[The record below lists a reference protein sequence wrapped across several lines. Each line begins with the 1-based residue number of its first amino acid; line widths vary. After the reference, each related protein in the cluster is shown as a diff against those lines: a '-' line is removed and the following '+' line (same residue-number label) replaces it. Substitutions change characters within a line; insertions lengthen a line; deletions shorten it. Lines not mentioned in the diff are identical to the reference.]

1 MSPMSRIALVQTIA
15 LSAAIA
21 LSGAM
26 GLPARAQD
34 RYQDRYQ
41 DQDQYQDRDQYQGQ
55 DRTVEFGPDYGGLSG
70 PPVMAIV
77 SIKDQRISLYD
88 AKGGSVR
95 SAVSSGSG
103 GYETPVGTYSI
114 LQKNREHYS
123 NIYDDAAMPFMQRIT
138 WSGIALHQGAL
149 PGYPAS
155 HGCVR
160 LPETYAERIFP
171 ITKIGMRV
179 IVARNDIAP
188 VAIRHAA
195 LFKPAPAP
203 QTPVVAEQ
211 TSYESTYGYEDSERK
226 TRPFEADLRNWPERE
241 AELAALKAIAAE
253 KVAEAER
260 LKGPVEDIKAE
271 LEPHAA
277 QRKAAEKALKSAEKA
292 KKATEDA
299 AIRANKALSDAK
311 DPARLKPLEAAK
323 VKAEAAVIAA
333 SERLTKVSTSLL
345 SAKSERERR
354 KLSREVRAA
363 ERAKRAAEAQ
373 SGRAAR
379 ELTAAQEPG
388 RFKKQEDAVKK
399 AQSLAAGAAQRHADA
414 AAALQAVLAEHDKVS
429 ERLKAAEAA
438 LAAAAQTAQDAK
450 RKTYPVSMFISLKTQ
465 RLYVR
470 QGHEPIVD
478 VPITI
483 ADPDMPIGTHV
494 YTAVDYE
501 EGAKDLH
508 WTAVSLNRLKNV
520 AEVSNRSRR
529 RDIDI
534 EPYPTDLGA
543 ATSALDRISIP
554 AEIVQRFQASFWPG
568 SSLIVSDEPMHKE
581 TNQATDFIVL
591 MSGEP
596 QGGIKRRPKP
606 QPQNYYASSSYYSYY
621 GNGYN
626 SGYGYKVYG
635 RPVRVQPKKNFF
647 DWW

>member
-1 MSPMSRIALVQTIA
+1 MSPMTRTALVPTIV
-15 LSAAIA
+15 LSAAFAVSAA
-21 LSGAM
+21 LS
-26 GLPARAQD
+26 PSPSAQE
-34 RYQDRYQ
+34 QNF
-41 DQDQYQDRDQYQGQ
+41 
-55 DRTVEFGPDYGGLSG
+55 ENGPGYGGLSG

-77 SIKDQRISLYD
+77 SIKDQRVSLYD
-88 AKGGSVR
+88 AKGGALR
-95 SAVSSGSG
+95 SPVSSGNT

-138 WSGIALHQGAL
+138 WSGIALHEGQL

-160 LPETYAERIFP
+160 LPSSYAERIFP
-171 ITKIGMRV
+171 LTKIGMRV

-188 VAIRHAA
+188 VPIRHAN
-195 LFKPAPAP
+195 LFKPAPA
-203 QTPVVAEQ
+203 QSTPVIAER
-211 TSYESTYGYEDSERK
+211 TSFESTYDYEESERK
-226 TRPFEADLRNWPERE
+226 IRPFEADLRNWPERE
-241 AELAALKAIAAE
+241 AELAAYKAIAAE

-271 LEPHAA
+271 MEPYEV
-277 QRKAAEKALKSAEKA
+277 QRKGAEKALKSAEKA
-292 KKATEDA
+292 AKTTANA
-299 AIRANKALSDAK
+299 AERAAKALEDAK

-323 VKAEAAVIAA
+323 AKAEAALVKAH
-333 SERLTKVSTSLL
+333 ERLTQASTALL
-345 SAKSERERR
+345 SAESERERK
-354 KLSREVRAA
+354 KLSRQVRMA

-373 SGRAAR
+373 SAGASKDLA
-379 ELTAAQEPG
+379 AAQNPR
-388 RFKKQEDAVKK
+388 RFEKQEEAVEK
-399 AQSLAAGAAQRHADA
+399 ASALAAAAAQKHAGA
-414 AAALQAVLAEHDKVS
+414 AAALQAVLDEHNKVS
-429 ERLKAAEAA
+429 ARLKAAEAA
-438 LAAAAQTAQDAK
+438 LAAASQAAQEAK
-450 RKTYPVSMFISLKTQ
+450 RKAYPVSMFISLKTR

-478 VPITI
+478 VPVTI

-501 EGAKDLH
+501 EGAQDLR

-529 RDIDI
+529 RDTDFD
-534 EPYPTDLGA
+534 PYPTDLA
-543 ATSALDRISIP
+543 AAESALDRITIP
-554 AEIVQRFQASFWPG
+554 PEIIQRFQASFWPG

-591 MSGEP
+591 ISGEP

-606 QPQNYYASSSYYSYY
+606 QPQNYYASSSFYSYY
-621 GNGYN
+621 EG
-626 SGYGYKVYG
+626 GYGYGGNYGYKAYG
-635 RPVRVQPKKNFF
+635 RPVRVKPKKNFF

>member
-1 MSPMSRIALVQTIA
+1 
-15 LSAAIA
+15 
-21 LSGAM
+21 
-26 GLPARAQD
+26 
-34 RYQDRYQ
+34 
-41 DQDQYQDRDQYQGQ
+41 
-55 DRTVEFGPDYGGLSG
+55 
-70 PPVMAIV
+70 MAIV

-88 AKGGSVR
+88 AKGGAVR
-95 SAVSSGSG
+95 SPVSSGST

-138 WSGIALHQGAL
+138 WSGIALHQGQL

-160 LPETYAERIFP
+160 LPESYAERIFP

-195 LFKPAPAP
+195 LFKPAPP
-203 QTPVVAEQ
+203 QQTPVVAER

-226 TRPFEADLRNWPERE
+226 TRAFEPDLSNWPERE
-241 AELAALKAIAAE
+241 AEYADLKAAAAE

-277 QRKAAEKALKSAEKA
+277 QRKAAEKALRSAEKS
-292 KKATEDA
+292 KKAAEDA
-299 AIRANKALSDAK
+299 ATRAAKALADAQ

-323 VKAEAAVIAA
+323 AKADAAVAA
-333 SERLTKVSTSLL
+333 AGERLTKVSTALL
-345 SAKSERERR
+345 SATSERERR
-354 KLSREVRAA
+354 KLSRDVRVA
-363 ERAKRAAEAQ
+363 ERAKRAAESMSA
-373 SGRAAR
+373 RAAR
-379 ELTAAQEPG
+379 ELTGAQDPR
-388 RFKKQEDAVKK
+388 RFKKQEDALKK
-399 AQSLAAGAAQRHADA
+399 ANALAATAAQKHTA
-414 AAALQAVLAEHDKVS
+414 ATAALTAVLAEHDKVS

-438 LAAAAQTAQDAK
+438 LAAASQVAQDAK
-450 RKTYPVSMFISLKTQ
+450 RKTYPVSMFVSLKTQ

-470 QGHEPIVD
+470 QGHEPVVD

-483 ADPDMPIGTHV
+483 ADPDTPIGTHV

-501 EGAKDLH
+501 DGAKDLR

-520 AEVSNRSRR
+520 ADVSERSRR

-534 EPYPTDLGA
+534 EPYPTDLAA
-543 ATSALDRISIP
+543 ATRALDRITIP
-554 AEIVQRFQASFWPG
+554 PEIVQRFQTAFWPG

-621 GNGYN
+621 G
-626 SGYGYKVYG
+626 SGYGYGGNYGYRPYG
-635 RPVRVQPKKNFF
+635 RPLRVQPKKNFF

>member
-1 MSPMSRIALVQTIA
+1 MSWKCRTGLVQTMA
-15 LSAAIA
+15 LSFAFAVAA
-21 LSGAM
+21 
-26 GLPARAQD
+26 GLPAAAQD
-34 RYQDRYQ
+34 E
-41 DQDQYQDRDQYQGQ
+41 
-55 DRTVEFGPDYGGLSG
+55 TAEFGPDYAGLSG

-88 AKGGSVR
+88 AKGGAVR
-95 SAVSSGSG
+95 SAVSSGST

-138 WSGIALHQGAL
+138 WSGIALHQGQL

-160 LPETYAERIFP
+160 LPESYAERIFP

-188 VAIRHAA
+188 VTIRHAA
-195 LFKPAPAP
+195 LFKPGPLQ
-203 QTPVVAEQ
+203 QTPVTAQQ
-211 TSYESTYGYEDSERK
+211 TSYESSYDMDDGEPK
-226 TRPFEADLRNWPERE
+226 TRPFEPDLRNWPERE
-241 AELAALKAIAAE
+241 AELAAHKAIAAE

-260 LKGPVEDIKAE
+260 LKVPVEDLKAE

-277 QRKAAEKALKSAEKA
+277 KRKSAEKVLKAAEKAKKSADES
-292 KKATEDA
+292 A
-299 AIRANKALSDAK
+299 ARAAKALADAQ

-323 VKAEAAVIAA
+323 AKAEAALATA
-333 SERLTKVSTSLL
+333 SERLTKASTKLL

-354 KLSREVRAA
+354 KLSRDVRVA
-363 ERAKRAAEAQ
+363 ERAKRAAEDQ
-373 SGRAAR
+373 VKRTER
-379 ELTAAQEPG
+379 EIVAFQQPG
-388 RFKKQEDAVKK
+388 RFKKQEEAVKK
-399 AQSLAAGAAQRHADA
+399 TSATAAAAAQKHAAA
-414 AAALQAVLAEHDKVS
+414 AAALKAVLDEHDKVG

-438 LAAAAQTAQDAK
+438 LATAMAAAQDAK

-478 VPITI
+478 VPVTI
-483 ADPDMPIGTHV
+483 ADPDVPIGTHV

-501 EGAKDLH
+501 DGAQDLR

-520 AEVSNRSRR
+520 AEVYDRSRR
-529 RDIDI
+529 RDIAA
-534 EPYPTDLGA
+534 EPYPTDLAA
-543 ATSALDRISIP
+543 ATSALDRITIP
-554 AEIVQRFQASFWPG
+554 PEIMQRFQSAFWPG

-591 MSGEP
+591 ISGEP

-606 QPQNYYASSSYYSYY
+606 QPQPYYASSYYSYY
-621 GNGYN
+621 GSGYGGGY
-626 SGYGYKVYG
+626 GYGYKAYG

>member
-21 LSGAM
+21 LAGAM
-26 GLPARAQD
+26 GLPAQA
-34 RYQDRYQ
+34 
-41 DQDQYQDRDQYQGQ
+41 Q
-55 DRTVEFGPDYGGLSG
+55 DRTVDFGPDYGGLSG

-77 SIKDQRISLYD
+77 SIKDQRISVYD

-138 WSGIALHQGAL
+138 WSGIALHQGQL

-160 LPETYAERIFP
+160 LPESYAERIFP

-195 LFKPAPAP
+195 LFKPAPAS

-292 KKATEDA
+292 KKAAGDA
-299 AIRANKALSDAK
+299 ATRAVKALSDAK

-323 VKAEAAVIAA
+323 AKAETAVTKAD
-333 SERLTKVSTSLL
+333 ERLTKVSTALL

-354 KLSREVRAA
+354 KISREVRVA

-373 SGRAAR
+373 SARAAR
-379 ELTAAQEPG
+379 ELTAAQDPG
-388 RFKKQEDAVKK
+388 RFKKPEDAVVK
-399 AQSLAAGAAQRHADA
+399 ADNLAAAAAQKQSDA
-414 AAALQAVLAEHDKVS
+414 ASALQAVLAEHDKVS

-494 YTAVDYE
+494 FTAVDYE

-529 RDIDI
+529 RDINIDIDI
-534 EPYPTDLGA
+534 EPYPTDVVA

-554 AEIVQRFQASFWPG
+554 PEIVQRFQASFWPG

-606 QPQNYYASSSYYSYY
+606 QPQNYYGSSSYYSYY

-626 SGYGYKVYG
+626 SGYGYRVYG
-635 RPVRVQPKKNFF
+635 RPVRVQPKKKFF